1 MHLHVKNIKSLE
13 INLNFLVRLCQNRSS
28 GGLVPRPVSDPDAAD
43 RLPRLQE
50 QKRHPPTVELYSG
63 DQHFHK
69 F

>member
-1 MHLHVKNIKSLE
+1 M
-13 INLNFLVRLCQNRSS
+13 RLCQNRSS

-50 QKRHPPTVELYSG
+50 QKRHPPTVELHSG

-69 F
+69 FRGGWWATKRNVFVKSAI